1 MVSIFFTI
9 EFFLKI
15 WYTRFNQL
23 NESEDIKMDILET
36 YESATQRKT
45 VIKNQAIESSK
56 REKINALIKRML
68 MRKVNCRYRFF
79 TMNRNVLIHLWL
91 ITENLKM

>member
-36 YESATQRKT
+36 MKVRHSVRQY
-45 VIKNQAIESSK
+45 KN
-56 REKINALIKRML
+56 
-68 MRKVNCRYRFF
+68 
-79 TMNRNVLIHLWL
+79 
-91 ITENLKM
+91 